1 MREFDGRIDGPALLY
16 VNVDW
21 CGYCK
26 RAKPMMDKLSD
37 MLGTAVPV
45 ISVNGDRHKAVTKQ
59 LGVTSFPTI
68 LYIDPQGAARTFDG
82 ERTIE
87 AILGFVCTQSSNA
100 FGICKRR

>member
-26 RAKPMMDKLSD
+26 KAKPMMEKLSD

-59 LGVTSFPTI
+59 LGVASFPTI
-68 LYIDPQGAARTFDG
+68 LYIDPQGNARTFEG
-82 ERTIE
+82 ERTLE
-87 AILGFVCTQSSNA
+87 TILGFVCTHSANA
-100 FGICKRR
+100 FGFCSRR